1 MPGGSGRRRGAR
13 GGGTRPRRRPRSFR
27 RPPHRRACSCRPRRG
42 RPAGR
47 FESFPASRESSPAGP
62 GLSPAAPASDRAF
75 VRFPLLAYLPVA
87 CGCVVAVGGA
97 FAAVHRPL
105 TALALLGA
113 AALAAELIEEPE
125 SARVRE
131 PVGPGVFR
139 VASGVDI
146 AAVIVLGPWRGAL
159 VAGAAALIARLVRG
173 SWRYAAFQ
181 ASAFALAALAAG
193 FPLTVPCSAHPNV

>member
-1 MPGGSGRRRGAR
+1 M
-13 GGGTRPRRRPRSFR
+13 
-27 RPPHRRACSCRPRRG
+27 
-42 RPAGR
+42 
-47 FESFPASRESSPAGP
+47 
-62 GLSPAAPASDRAF
+62 
-75 VRFPLLAYLPVA
+75 RFPLLGYLTVA
-87 CGCVVAVGGA
+87 CGLAVAAGGA
-97 FAAVHRPL
+97 LAALHRPL

-159 VAGAAALIARLVRG
+159 VAGAAALLARLVRG
-173 SWRYAAFQ
+173 SWRHAAFQ
-181 ASAFALAALAAG
+181 ASTFALASIIRVPFSDVT
-193 FPLTVPCSAHPNV
+193 FPATCPFTRSISLKLISP

>member
-1 MPGGSGRRRGAR
+1 M
-13 GGGTRPRRRPRSFR
+13 
-27 RPPHRRACSCRPRRG
+27 
-42 RPAGR
+42 
-47 FESFPASRESSPAGP
+47 
-62 GLSPAAPASDRAF
+62 
-75 VRFPLLAYLPVA
+75 RFPLLAYLTVA

-159 VAGAAALIARLVRG
+159 VAGAAALLARLVRG
-173 SWRYAAFQ
+173 SWRHAAFQ
-181 ASAFALAALAAG
+181 ASAFALAALGAG
-193 FPLTVPCSAHPNV
+193 YAFTPVQA